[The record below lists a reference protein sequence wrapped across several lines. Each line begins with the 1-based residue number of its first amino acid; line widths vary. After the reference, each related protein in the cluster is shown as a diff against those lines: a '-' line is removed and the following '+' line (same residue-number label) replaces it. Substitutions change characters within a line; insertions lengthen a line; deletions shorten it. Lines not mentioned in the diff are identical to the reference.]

1 MEEIRNRE
9 KLSETCFFAES
20 GSESPV
26 FFNRF
31 NVALVLKV
39 VTFEVPVMLCFYDLF
54 FSIGSFRFTVFYLFS
69 PSNFATISM

>member
-1 MEEIRNRE
+1 M
-9 KLSETCFFAES
+9 
-20 GSESPV
+20 